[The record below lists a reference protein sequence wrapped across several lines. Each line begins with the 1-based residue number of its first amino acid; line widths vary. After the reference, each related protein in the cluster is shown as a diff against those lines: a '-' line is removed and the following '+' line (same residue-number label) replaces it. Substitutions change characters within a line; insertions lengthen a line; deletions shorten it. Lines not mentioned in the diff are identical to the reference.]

1 MPIISIEIGRLSRE
15 QKLGLIEKLTAAS
28 ATVTGIPAAA
38 FTVVINEQD
47 DDNIGVGGKP
57 LGEIRKK

>member
-1 MPIISIEIGRLSRE
+1 MPIISIEIGRINRE
-15 QKLGLIEKLTAAS
+15 QKLGLIEQLTAVS
-28 ATVTGIPAAA
+28 SKVTGIPAAA

-57 LGEIRKK
+57 LGEIRKH

>member
-1 MPIISIEIGRLSRE
+1 MPIISIEIGKLSRE
-15 QKLGLIEKLTAAS
+15 QKLGLIEKLTAVS
-28 ATVTGIPAAA
+28 SSVTGIPAAA